1 MTTDLTPPD
10 PARFDL
16 SSFADLL
23 PKRAPIV
30 GEDAGSFDGFHTGMM
45 QSLRPMTPYE
55 GVIAE
60 NLIAIEWEL
69 LQHRRMRDAGLR
81 QVVRD
86 RVTQAVYKREG
97 SARDDMRQEAWDE
110 HVEKGGTEDDWEDP
124 CPEDE
129 GAEWELV
136 QTLVQ
141 NAVSRD
147 PDTFLAASAEIAS
160 MGIDLVGLMGEAY
173 RSYEHS
179 VTRHEDKMPE
189 LERRRREV
197 MRDFEALR
205 KARPVEAEVIEG

>member
-30 GEDAGSFDGFHTGMM
+30 GEDAGSFEGFHAGMM
-45 QSLRPMTPYE
+45 HSLRPMTPYE

-86 RVTQAVYKREG
+86 RVTKAVYKREG
-97 SARDDMRQEAWDE
+97 AARDDMRQEAWDE

-124 CPEDE
+124 CPDDED
-129 GAEWELV
+129 AQWELV

-160 MGIDLVGLMGEAY
+160 MGIDLVSLMGEAY